1 MAFRLKLSDGT
12 TTIDLHDGSDALVRD
27 AGLSMPA
34 PEFVSSYVGS
44 PYYDGERLS
53 QSRFANRLI
62 ELTLK
67 IWGSSLSDLQTNI
80 RSIQRLLNDARQR
93 VLLGYGSQ
101 VYLEYQWGDTAGQ
114 SVYFDV
120 LQGRL
125 RLPADYFSAVL
136 TNNYTI
142 PSAVLSLECLPFG
155 RYTNQDIAQ
164 ATLEN
169 EDEGS
174 NHNYQDIVTA
184 EAYGDVPA
192 KLYWKLAMTGATGD
206 KKVWLAK
213 RSGSRYDDDLWT
225 QGEDED
231 STTEIEPTVTFTD
244 ENDAALSGE
253 KYKRALYSCGPG
265 GLPAD
270 SEVSRLNY
278 DIADPPRGHFRVL
291 IFCRTTET
299 SDAEEFA
306 YMAWGFG
313 YSYGDRT
320 KTPSEDDDE
329 YYSNGA
335 DNVLEILDLGDI
347 YIPPIAESVIA
358 GNNSLQLRIYQY
370 AKEALTGKDGSYVNP
385 TGATGATWTSPANVY
400 DDDTGTYAQD
410 PLGGAGWTGF
420 LETTKAAT
428 ECCGVKVFLTHGTGA
443 AFNKVDIDA
452 YYDDAWHD
460 LYEGSISEGGFQNK
474 YFSDGNHDV
483 TKVRIR
489 IYVTGASQC
498 RINEVDWIA
507 PGSAHQW
514 DLDFIFLLPIDEG
527 VVIIDDV
534 NADDVIAVDG
544 ITDPPNVFILDGI
557 GNIQD
562 YPTCVGKPFTLG
574 RENTRLYVLRDDVK
588 GVTFASDVKYQPLF
602 LVV

>member
-192 KLYWKLAMTGATGD
+192 KLYWKLAMSGATGD

-213 RSGSRYDDDLWT
+213 RSGSRYDDDLWL

-244 ENDAALSGE
+244 EDDAALSGE

-291 IFCRTTET
+291 IFCRATKT

-313 YSYGDRT
+313 YSYGERT
-320 KTPSEDDDE
+320 RTPSEDKDE

-335 DNVLEILDLGDI
+335 DNAWEILDLGDI

-358 GNNSLQLRIYQY
+358 GNNTFQLRIYQL
-370 AKEALTGKDGSYVNP
+370 AKEALTGSDGYSSP
-385 TGATGATWTSPANVY
+385 TGFE
-400 DDDTGTYAQD
+400 D
-410 PLGGAGWTGF
+410 PQSAWSA
-420 LETTKAAT
+420 ETHAYNENTEEFAYTTNSVDSGEWSDEIIVTKVSTKAIGCRFWYGGIADQIN
-428 ECCGVKVFLTHGTGA
+428 V
-443 AFNKVDIDA
+443 DA

-460 LYEGSISEGGFQNK
+460 VYQGAAATGQWVSK
-474 YFSDGNHDV
+474 YFSDGPHDV
-483 TKVRIR
+483 TKFRF
-489 IYVTGASQC
+489 YLKAGSTGKV
-498 RINEVDWIA
+498 NLHEVDFITA
-507 PGSAHQW
+507 DSAYRW
-514 DLDFIFLLPIDEG
+514 DLDYIFLLPIDEG

-544 ITDPPNVFILDGI
+544 ITDPPNVFILDGS